1 MRMKIIPI
9 CKINAKK
16 SIVNCSQIQLIGMKT
31 REEKKEE
38 EGEEEEE
45 AKIIINRNMTLFL
58 L

>member
-1 MRMKIIPI
+1 MKIIPI

>member
-1 MRMKIIPI
+1 MKIIPI

-38 EGEEEEE
+38 EEEEE